1 MKKGFTLIEVL
12 IYLGIFSSVL
22 IFLFLSAFN
31 FLKYRDQD
39 FYLNQLTKETI
50 FLQKKIYF
58 YLNGSS
64 DFQLITFSASTTL
77 SISKGTDY
85 QISLKNGIFYLNSV
99 PLSSS
104 NFDFSSTTFEIISGT
119 KKGIKIILQGKV
131 KNKPKIESPSIE
143 LIYFLK

>member
-58 YLNGSS
+58 YLNGSN
-64 DFQLITFSASTTL
+64 DFQITTSSTSTVL
-77 SISKGTDY
+77 SIFKA
-85 QISLKNGIFYLNSV
+85 
-99 PLSSS
+99 P
-104 NFDFSSTTFEIISGT
+104 II
-119 KKGIKIILQGKV
+119 K
-131 KNKPKIESPSIE
+131 
-143 LIYFLK
+143 FLFKMVFFI

>member
-58 YLNGSS
+58 YLNGSN
-64 DFQLITFSASTTL
+64 DFQITTSSTSTVL
-77 SISKGTDY
+77 SIFKSTNY
-85 QISLKNGIFYLNSV
+85 QISLQNGIFYLNSI

-119 KKGIKIILQGKV
+119 KKGIKINLQGKV
-131 KNKPKIESPSIE
+131 KDKPKIKSLSIE